1 MIKNAL
7 QSLEY
12 GFQLFDWYHI
22 SWLLFTLLIIFI
34 LYKFYSK
41 NNELHRRKMRIVWA
55 CLILL
60 LEIIKNIVLL
70 VQDSF
75 WYGSWPL
82 HLCGLGIFIILAHA
96 FVKGHQIDMLLYCLT
111 MPGALMALITP
122 EWTHVSAFD
131 YLHFHSFLF
140 HCFLFA
146 YPVVMLLTKE
156 LQLSIKKIWQPIA
169 FLVVVVPPIYALN
182 VAWGT
187 NFMFTRKAPAG
198 TPLILLEQHLPQ
210 YLYIVGFSGLVI
222 VCWILLLLPIVV
234 WKRIATK

>member
-1 MIKNAL
+1 MIINAL
-7 QSLEY
+7 QSLEN
-12 GFQLFDWYHI
+12 GFQLFDWYHV
-22 SWLLFTLLIIFI
+22 SWLLFTLLVIFI
-34 LYKFYSK
+34 LYKFYRSK
-41 NNELHRRKMRIVWA
+41 NELQRRKTRIVWA
-55 CLILL
+55 CSILL
-60 LEIIKNIVLL
+60 LEVIKNIVLL

-96 FVKGHQIDMLLYCLT
+96 LVKGHRIDMLLYCLT
-111 MPGALMALITP
+111 MPGALIALITP

-140 HCFLFA
+140 HCLLFA
-146 YPVVMLLTKE
+146 YPVVMLLMKE

-169 FLVVVVPPIYALN
+169 FLVVVVPPIYKLN
-182 VAWGT
+182 EAWGT

-210 YLYIVGFSGLVI
+210 SLYIVGFIVLVV

-234 WKRIATK
+234 WKRFATQ